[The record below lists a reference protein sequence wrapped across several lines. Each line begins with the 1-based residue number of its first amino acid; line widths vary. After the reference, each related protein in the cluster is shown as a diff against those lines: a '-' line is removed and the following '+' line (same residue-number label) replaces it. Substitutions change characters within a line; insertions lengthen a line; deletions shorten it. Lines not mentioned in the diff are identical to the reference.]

1 VVSFSSIRL
10 LKAYFPLSLP
20 TSPPDAAAE
29 RGTMPSPTAPGAG
42 MVGYRS
48 AGALPGVSLHRTIHG
63 IIKALGEYSLKLVVF
78 LANPMICVKDNQKMA
93 NGR

>member
-1 VVSFSSIRL
+1 
-10 LKAYFPLSLP
+10 
-20 TSPPDAAAE
+20 
-29 RGTMPSPTAPGAG
+29 